1 MRPPRIRRHSNRM
14 DFIYWRHITPVGVK
28 VEEISGGEDRS
39 QAVRIAMA
47 RQIYCENGRD
57 GQYRSLLH
65 LQSGAPLLENEET
78 RISITHTPGLY
89 AVASLP
95 KTPDADLTQFAAR
108 TALGIDA
115 ERADREQALRVR
127 ERFLSD
133 EELALVGD
141 GLERTI
147 IAWTAKEALYKAALA
162 HGTDWRRCLRI
173 ISLPGLDRADEP
185 TPVGAHHGAPAAGT
199 SAAGRK
205 VPIGKAELRIE
216 GREVCPMELY
226 SYRSGD
232 HIITLAYSPGC
243 AKYKKG

>member
-1 MRPPRIRRHSNRM
+1 M
-14 DFIYWRHITPVGVK
+14 
-28 VEEISGGEDRS
+28 EEISGGEDRS

-141 GLERTI
+141 DLERTI

-162 HGTDWRRCLRI
+162 PGTDWRRCLRI
-173 ISLPGLDRADEP
+173 ISLPALDLADEP
-185 TPVGAHHGAPAAGT
+185 TPADA
-199 SAAGRK
+199 SGRPGHT
-205 VPIGKAELRIE
+205 VSVGKAELRIE

-226 SYRSGD
+226 SYRSGN
-232 HIITLAYSPGC
+232 HIITLAYSPRC

>member
-1 MRPPRIRRHSNRM
+1 M
-14 DFIYWRHITPVGVK
+14 GVK

-115 ERADREQALRVR
+115 ERADREQVLRVR

-141 GLERTI
+141 DLERTI

-162 HGTDWRRCLRI
+162 PGTDWRRCLRI
-173 ISLPGLDRADEP
+173 ISLPALDRADEP
-185 TPVGAHHGAPAAGT
+185 TPADA
-199 SAAGRK
+199 SGRPGHT
-205 VPIGKAELRIE
+205 VSVGKAELRIE

>member
-1 MRPPRIRRHSNRM
+1 M

-141 GLERTI
+141 DLERTI

-162 HGTDWRRCLRI
+162 PGTDWRRCLRI
-173 ISLPGLDRADEP
+173 ISLPALDLADEP
-185 TPVGAHHGAPAAGT
+185 TPAD
-199 SAAGRK
+199 AAGRPGHT
-205 VPIGKAELRIE
+205 VSVGKAELRIE

-226 SYRSGD
+226 SYRSGN
-232 HIITLAYSPGC
+232 HIITLAYSPRC

>member
-1 MRPPRIRRHSNRM
+1 M

-141 GLERTI
+141 DLERTI

-162 HGTDWRRCLRI
+162 PGTDWRRCLRI
-173 ISLPGLDRADEP
+173 ISLPALDLADEP
-185 TPVGAHHGAPAAGT
+185 TPADA
-199 SAAGRK
+199 SGRPGHT
-205 VPIGKAELRIE
+205 VSVGKAELRIE

-226 SYRSGD
+226 SYRSGN
-232 HIITLAYSPGC
+232 HIITLAYSPRC

>member
-1 MRPPRIRRHSNRM
+1 M

-141 GLERTI
+141 DLERTI

-162 HGTDWRRCLRI
+162 PGTDWRRCLRI
-173 ISLPGLDRADEP
+173 ISLPALDLADEL
-185 TPVGAHHGAPAAGT
+185 TPADA
-199 SAAGRK
+199 SGRPGHT
-205 VPIGKAELRIE
+205 VSVGKAELRIE

-226 SYRSGD
+226 SYRSGN
-232 HIITLAYSPGC
+232 HIITLAYSPRC